1 MIMIRIMY
9 ISPPTHLLLDFSYC
23 IHNVH
28 IWKAK
33 SVKISFY
40 YGTSIL
46 SFPHTSK
53 VFILVSSA
61 LSENLRSID
70 LGSSAL
76 SENMNLNWYYPHC
89 RKIRIYI
96 GMYYPQWQKICI
108 YLCILHT
115 VGNVRAIIET
125 GRKDVLIL
133 VSAIVGH
140 NRS

>member
-46 SFPHTSK
+46 SFTHTSK

-96 GMYYPQWQKICI
+96 G
-108 YLCILHT
+108 
-115 VGNVRAIIET
+115 IIHND
-125 GRKDVLIL
+125 RKYVFIFVFSTL
-133 VSAIVGH
+133 SEM
-140 NRS
+140 